1 MRLDGGGEGR
11 FLFSQGE
18 VGIQRAMG
26 LFDFLK
32 VKRDKKAKPGAG
44 KQVPNKGTAT
54 FNGRSFPVIEW
65 SSKGFIIANY
75 DADLVVEGQL
85 FKLEFEAWDDKKSV
99 KGKADAI
106 VTKITDDKK
115 LAAAFELTYFT
126 PTKRG

>member
-1 MRLDGGGEGR
+1 
-11 FLFSQGE
+11 
-18 VGIQRAMG
+18 MG

-32 VKRDKKAKPGAG
+32 VKKADKKPAKGGG
-44 KQVPNKGTAT
+44 KQAPSKGTAT

-65 SSKGFIIANY
+65 SAKGFIISNY
-75 DADLVVEGQL
+75 DADLVVEGQR
-85 FKLEFEAWDDKKSV
+85 FKLEFEAWDEKKSV

-126 PTKRG
+126 PTKR